1 MFLKNHRANYQTSNI
16 NEDKTQSKSKPDMR
30 YGCKINKIVFEG
42 EKFIQA
48 HKTGL
53 KMLFTSSSHCFSIS
67 G

>member
-1 MFLKNHRANYQTSNI
+1 MFLKNNRANYQTSNI
-16 NEDKTQSKSKPDMR
+16 NEDKTQSKSKPDV
-30 YGCKINKIVFEG
+30 IVFEG

-48 HKTGL
+48 YKTGL

>member
-30 YGCKINKIVFEG
+30 YGCKINKIVF
-42 EKFIQA
+42 QA
-48 HKTGL
+48 YKTGL